1 MIYIYGRY
9 VVVQDFSWKT
19 GAVTLYFEVDAADH
33 VVMKSVR
40 SGEVSRDFARPLPL
54 AEIMFAG
61 TGHWIACDRLIHTTV
76 GKELRFVSYEETVV
90 DKLHRLNVNMKD
102 EESCAC
108 VQMTYE
114 IVEGTSVIR
123 SYVSITNEGVSPL
136 VLESVTS
143 LVLPMGSVH
152 SNASWTHEWVLTE
165 GHFDWLGEGRW
176 QERKL
181 DDFFPMLQQEMTG
194 HDPRGGH
201 AVVSTGAWS
210 TGSMAPLAFLEN
222 KDAGAVWAFQV
233 EHNGAWRWEVGNN
246 TVDGYFAVSGPTN
259 INHAW
264 TKKLDPNECFT
275 TVPASF
281 VLAST
286 QQEAIANLTQ
296 YRRACR
302 RVDSTTT
309 QPRIIFNDYMNT
321 INGDPTTEKL
331 LPLISGAA
339 EVGCEIFV
347 VDCGWYDD
355 SGDWWPS
362 VGEWLPSKT
371 RFPGSKGIVEVMDAI
386 KDAGMIPGLWL
397 EPEVIGVKS
406 PVAQKLPDSAFFQ
419 RNGHRV
425 VEQERYILDL
435 RDGSARKHLDD
446 VIDRLV
452 NDYGIGYFKMDY
464 NVSPG
469 SGTDY
474 QADSVGDGMLEHNR
488 AYLDWIDGIYR
499 RYPHVIL
506 ENCSSGGMREDYAQ
520 TSRFQVQSTSDQQ
533 DYRLYPAIAAT
544 APVMVS
550 PEQAA
555 SWAYPQSSMNA
566 EQTAFNINTT
576 LLGRFFLSGYI
587 NRMDK
592 SQKAIL
598 RHGIQAY
605 RRFVRPVIE
614 QSVPFWPLGI
624 PMWNDS
630 VIALGLRDDSQSLI
644 TVWGRNVNEA
654 QSIAKLHV
662 PQYQYQDICVK
673 PIFPVTDEFTPWSTE
688 WNSEQAVLTVRI
700 PPHEY
705 VSRTFQLTGE
715 GGETTYT
722 HC

>member
-1 MIYIYGRY
+1 M
-9 VVVQDFSWKT
+9 VQDFSWKT

-194 HDPRGGH
+194 HDPRGEH

-321 INGDPTTEKL
+321 IN
-331 LPLISGAA
+331 I
-339 EVGCEIFV
+339 
-347 VDCGWYDD
+347 
-355 SGDWWPS
+355 
-362 VGEWLPSKT
+362 
-371 RFPGSKGIVEVMDAI
+371 
-386 KDAGMIPGLWL
+386 
-397 EPEVIGVKS
+397 
-406 PVAQKLPDSAFFQ
+406 
-419 RNGHRV
+419 
-425 VEQERYILDL
+425 
-435 RDGSARKHLDD
+435 
-446 VIDRLV
+446 
-452 NDYGIGYFKMDY
+452 
-464 NVSPG
+464 
-469 SGTDY
+469 
-474 QADSVGDGMLEHNR
+474 
-488 AYLDWIDGIYR
+488 
-499 RYPHVIL
+499 
-506 ENCSSGGMREDYAQ
+506 
-520 TSRFQVQSTSDQQ
+520 
-533 DYRLYPAIAAT
+533 
-544 APVMVS
+544 
-550 PEQAA
+550 
-555 SWAYPQSSMNA
+555 
-566 EQTAFNINTT
+566 FNIFM
-576 LLGRFFLSGYI
+576 RISYYI
-587 NRMDK
+587 NFMTLFYK
-592 SQKAIL
+592 
-598 RHGIQAY
+598 
-605 RRFVRPVIE
+605 F
-614 QSVPFWPLGI
+614 LG
-624 PMWNDS
+624 
-630 VIALGLRDDSQSLI
+630 
-644 TVWGRNVNEA
+644 
-654 QSIAKLHV
+654 
-662 PQYQYQDICVK
+662 
-673 PIFPVTDEFTPWSTE
+673 
-688 WNSEQAVLTVRI
+688 
-700 PPHEY
+700 
-705 VSRTFQLTGE
+705 
-715 GGETTYT
+715 
-722 HC
+722 

>member
-1 MIYIYGRY
+1 M
-9 VVVQDFSWKT
+9 
-19 GAVTLYFEVDAADH
+19 
-33 VVMKSVR
+33 
-40 SGEVSRDFARPLPL
+40 
-54 AEIMFAG
+54 
-61 TGHWIACDRLIHTTV
+61 
-76 GKELRFVSYEETVV
+76 
-90 DKLHRLNVNMKD
+90 
-102 EESCAC
+102 
-108 VQMTYE
+108 
-114 IVEGTSVIR
+114 
-123 SYVSITNEGVSPL
+123 
-136 VLESVTS
+136 TS

-194 HDPRGGH
+194 HDPRGEH

-488 AYLDWIDGIYR
+488 AYLDWIDGIHR

-544 APVMVS
+544 APVMVA

-605 RRFVRPVIE
+605 RRFVQPVIE
-614 QSVPFWPLGI
+614 QSVPFWPLGM